1 MSDKEQIVK
10 LYHDMYAAM
19 VEKDKTELERVH
31 GDSFVLIHMTGMH
44 QSKRE
49 YIQAIM
55 DGTLNY
61 YSEKTESLDIKINE
75 NNTAMLI
82 GQSLVSAAVFGGG
95 KHTWRLQLRFE
106 LKKIGDAWK
115 LTKAQASTW

>member
-75 NNTAMLI
+75 NTTAMLI

>member
-49 YIQAIM
+49 NIQAIM

>member
-1 MSDKEQIVK
+1 MSDKEQIIK

-31 GDSFVLIHMTGMH
+31 GDPFVLIHMTGMH

-75 NNTAMLI
+75 NNTAILI

-106 LKKIGDAWK
+106 LKKFGDAWK

>member
-1 MSDKEQIVK
+1 MSDKEQIIK

-19 VEKDKTELERVH
+19 ISKDEAELDRVH

-44 QSKRE
+44 QSKQE
-49 YIQAIM
+49 YIRAIM

-75 NNTAMLI
+75 NNTAVLI
-82 GQSLVSAAVFGGG
+82 GQSLVNAAVFGGG

-106 LKKIGDAWK
+106 MKKTSAEWK
-115 LTKAQASTW
+115 LAKARASTW